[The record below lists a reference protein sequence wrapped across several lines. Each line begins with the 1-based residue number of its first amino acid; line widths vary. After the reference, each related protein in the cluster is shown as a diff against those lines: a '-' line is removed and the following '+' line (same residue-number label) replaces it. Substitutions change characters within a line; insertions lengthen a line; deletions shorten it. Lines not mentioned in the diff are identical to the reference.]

1 MHAAAVQ
8 RRIMDSFETSAPDPE
23 PYQLSLY
30 TIPCNVYKVPDPGQ
44 EPTESWFFDLVLVE
58 ESGLPATPVSLML
71 DLYSGEEHVKRTHFS
86 PLAFPAIQDVRHK
99 PGEDDGPASTRHHA
113 NLDELFDLRLKFSE
127 QMSLN
132 VDLVVLELELE
143 LPDGSRDV
151 ESLEVP
157 VSRYEQQVELIF
169 PLKTPCV
176 ILRGQVNNG
185 GHSEWST
192 QFAFDVVGLDEHY
205 AMLRGV
211 EKSNQNFVGWGQEI
225 VAPADGVV
233 TYARNDV
240 PDQPGTHAVD
250 ENTFR
255 DLPEPV
261 WASMGNT
268 VVIDHGTG
276 EYSVLC
282 HMQQGSVQVGTGDRV
297 ARGQVIG
304 RLGNSGNS
312 FGPHLHYHLQ
322 AGEVIFGC
330 DPLPVRFVNIGG
342 AAISQGTY
350 ITPESEA

>member
-1 MHAAAVQ
+1 
-8 RRIMDSFETSAPDPE
+8 
-23 PYQLSLY
+23 
-30 TIPCNVYKVPDPGQ
+30 
-44 EPTESWFFDLVLVE
+44 
-58 ESGLPATPVSLML
+58 
-71 DLYSGEEHVKRTHFS
+71 
-86 PLAFPAIQDVRHK
+86 VRHK
-99 PGEDDGPASTRHHA
+99 PGEDDGPTSTRHHA

-127 QMSLN
+127 QISLN

-192 QFAFDVVGLDEHY
+192 QFAFDVVGVDQSH
-205 AMLRGV
+205 AILRGV
-211 EKSNQNFVGWGQEI
+211 EEGNDSFTGWGQEI
-225 VAPADGVV
+225 IAPADGVV

-240 PDQPGTHAVD
+240 PDQPAPHAVD
-250 ENTFR
+250 ESTYR
-255 DLPEPV
+255 HLPEPV
-261 WASMGNT
+261 WAGVGNT

-282 HMQQGSVQVGTGDRV
+282 HMQQGSVRVNKGDRV
-297 ARGQVIG
+297 GRGQVIG
-304 RLGNSGNS
+304 RLGRSGNS
-312 FGPHLHYHLQ
+312 SSPHLHYHLQ

-330 DPLPVRFVNIGG
+330 DPLPLRFKNIAG
-342 AAISQGTY
+342 AELSRGTY